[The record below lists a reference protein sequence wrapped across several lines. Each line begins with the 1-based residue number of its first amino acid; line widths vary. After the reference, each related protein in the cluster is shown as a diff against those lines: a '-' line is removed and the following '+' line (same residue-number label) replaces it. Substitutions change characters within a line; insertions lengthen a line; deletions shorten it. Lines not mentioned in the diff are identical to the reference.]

1 MAAHAALGTTLILP
15 RLTNLTVEGFEPIF
29 RTKVELTIRS
39 GVSVV
44 LGGNGLG
51 KTTLMQ
57 ALVYGL
63 TGGVSEEIEEDK
75 RLRWG
80 HAYFRSRLAPKQL
93 RTARITVSYNLGKER
108 LTVRRGLL
116 GSHVEAFR
124 SSSAFPSWI
133 ENKEAAERALG
144 TVLRDFGGYAN
155 MDDFAFVVHRLMYLP
170 ESRRLLAWD
179 TNAQTRILMLLNRD
193 LAEEQEFRSRR
204 DRLKRLDSRK
214 RHVHVQLGHAEQ
226 ALINILDE
234 DESEDDVPDPI
245 ESPEQAAIDE
255 LPNLLKELG
264 GASKERV
271 EAGEQMRSVAR
282 SITVLA
288 NEVDDLQ
295 RSADNAEAELVSSL
309 LEGEERESNLAIY
322 KLLENA
328 ICPCCGTKQKV
339 MQATAR
345 QFQREQKCVLCGS
358 DANEPESPELSSIR
372 SQLAEKTNAL
382 QANEEAHR
390 LLQQKF
396 LAARDHEDAVQAQV
410 NTIRF
415 SQPILMIPDSSLAK
429 TTREDM
435 LRRRESL
442 EREEAD
448 LAIQL
453 ATLQAELENE
463 YNTFLRS
470 VSDRMITLK
479 QAYER
484 YASEFLG
491 IPCQLVP
498 EQDADRLL
506 DLTAFIPEF
515 NGALRPTPDSC
526 SEAQRFFLDIAFR
539 MALLDLASEMG
550 GSPTSFICET
560 PENALDLSYLDN
572 VVKMFHAFVEK
583 KHSVIL
589 SANLQEAGL
598 ASRIMSGVSQSE
610 RRGRVVNLLE
620 IGQLT
625 AVQQGS
631 LSRLRHLARKVTG

>member
-1 MAAHAALGTTLILP
+1 MATHPPLGTTLVLP
-15 RLTNLTVEGFEPIF
+15 RITSLAVEGFEPIF
-29 RTKVELTIRS
+29 RTKIDLTVKS
-39 GVSVV
+39 GVSVI

-80 HAYFRSRLAPKQL
+80 HAYFRSRLQANQL
-93 RTARITVSYNLGKER
+93 RGARITVSFSLGKER
-108 LTVRRGLL
+108 LHVRRGLM

-124 SSSAFPSWI
+124 SSTAFPTWI
-133 ENKEAAERALG
+133 DSKDAAQRALG
-144 TVLRDFGGYAN
+144 SVLRDFGGYAN
-155 MDDFAFVVHRLMYLP
+155 EDDFAFVVHRLIYLP

-193 LAEEQEFRSRR
+193 LAEEQDFRSRR

-214 RHVHVQLGHAEQ
+214 RHVHVQLGHAER

-234 DESEDDVPDPI
+234 DDEEYETSDMPEPSEQ
-245 ESPEQAAIDE
+245 QATQN
-255 LPNLLKELG
+255 LPALLKELG
-264 GASKERV
+264 AASRARV
-271 EAGEQMRSVAR
+271 EAAEQMQSVAR
-282 SITVLA
+282 AITQLA

-295 RSADNAEAELVSSL
+295 RSADQAEAELVYSL

-328 ICPCCGTKQKV
+328 ICPCCGTKQKAL
-339 MQATAR
+339 QATAR

-358 DANEPESPELSSIR
+358 EDDEPDSPELSSVR
-372 SQLAEKTNAL
+372 SQLSEKTSAL

-390 LLQQKF
+390 LLQQNF
-396 LAARDHEDAVQAQV
+396 LHARDEEDVLQSQV
-410 NTIRF
+410 NAIRF
-415 SQPILMIPDSSLAK
+415 AQPILMIPDSALAT
-429 TTREDM
+429 TTREDL
-435 LRRRESL
+435 LRRREAL
-442 EREEAD
+442 EQEEAE
-448 LAIQL
+448 LSIQL
-453 ATLQAELENE
+453 SKLQSELEGE

-470 VSDRMITLK
+470 VAERMTTLK
-479 QAYER
+479 EAYER

-491 IPCQLVP
+491 VPCHLVP
-498 EQDADRLL
+498 EQDTDRLL

-539 MALLDLASEMG
+539 MALLDLASEMSG
-550 GSPTSFICET
+550 FPSSFICET
-560 PENALDLSYLDN
+560 PENALDISYLDN
-572 VVKMFHAFVEK
+572 VVKMFHAFVERR
-583 KHSVIL
+583 HAVIL

-598 ASRIMSGVSQSE
+598 ASRIMSSVPQADRKS
-610 RRGRVVNLLE
+610 RVVNLLE

-625 AVQQGS
+625 SVQQGS
-631 LSRLRHLARKVTG
+631 LTQLRQLARKVTG

>member
-1 MAAHAALGTTLILP
+1 
-15 RLTNLTVEGFEPIF
+15 VEGFEPIF
-29 RTKVELTIRS
+29 RTKVELTIKS
-39 GVSVV
+39 GISVI

-57 ALVYGL
+57 ALVYGM

-80 HAYFRSRLAPKQL
+80 HAYFRSRLAAKNL
-93 RTARITVSYNLGKER
+93 RTARVTVSYNLGKER
-108 LTVRRGLL
+108 LSVRRGLV
-116 GSHVEAFR
+116 GSYVEAFR
-124 SSSAFPSWI
+124 SSTAFPAWI
-133 ENKEAAERALG
+133 ENKEAAERALT
-144 TVLRDFGGYAN
+144 TVLRDFGGYSN
-155 MDDFAFVVHRLMYLP
+155 LDDFAFIVHRLMYLP

-234 DESEDDVPDPI
+234 DDAEYEAPEPSESQ
-245 ESPEQAAIDE
+245 EQEAIHD
-255 LPNLLKELG
+255 LPGLLNELG
-264 GASKERV
+264 VASRDRV
-271 EAGEQMRSVAR
+271 EAAEQMRSVGR
-282 SITVLA
+282 SITLLA

-295 RSADNAEAELVSSL
+295 RSADHAEAEVIASL
-309 LEGEERESNLAIY
+309 LEGEEREGNLAIY

-328 ICPCCGTKQKV
+328 ICPCCGTKQKA

-358 DANEPESPELSSIR
+358 EASEPDNPELSSIR

-382 QANEEAHR
+382 QANEQAHR

-396 LAARDHEDAVQAQV
+396 LQARDHEDTLQAQV
-410 NTIRF
+410 NVIRF
-415 SQPILMIPDSSLAK
+415 SQPILMIPDSSLAS
-429 TTREDM
+429 TTREDL

-442 EREEAD
+442 KREEVD
-448 LAIQL
+448 LSIQL
-453 ATLQAELENE
+453 AALQTELENE
-463 YNTFLRS
+463 YNAFLRS

-498 EQDADRLL
+498 ERDADRLL

-539 MALLDLASEMG
+539 MALLDLASEMSG
-550 GSPTSFICET
+550 APTSFVCET

-572 VVKMFHAFVEK
+572 VVKMFQAFVEK
-583 KHSVIL
+583 RHSVIL

-598 ASRIMSGVSQSE
+598 ASRIMSGVVQSE
-610 RRGRVVNLLE
+610 RKSRVVNLLE

-631 LSRLRHLARKVTG
+631 LSRLRQLARKVTG